1 MIRRCIRSA
10 VKGLCGSL
18 VLVFATGAGGTED
31 IRYVVDSFDRI
42 VFHAEFDQTLD
53 QRVTKWVDPINVY
66 LDIRAGDP
74 TLYERLVESHLVDIR
89 FLTGLDSR
97 IVMDPAEAN
106 FFMVFD
112 RDDRLIQSVVD
123 YHPPL
128 VKDSSG
134 VAKTLCF
141 GIYSVNSESEIKRA
155 VIGIPTDRAA
165 SAGKLD
171 ACIVEE
177 MTQVLGLPNDSEEVF
192 PSIFNDL
199 SIDDHLTALDRTLI
213 RLLYDPALPP
223 GMHRDQALA
232 RIESL
237 AIDDPVI
244 AQTTPSPGNSNSR
257 SNTGVAGTDTA
268 SGPGINSGGIDTGD
282 GATGGAQD
290 TGEGAA
296 ADGPGSLSVSA
307 ERNNDS

>member
-1 MIRRCIRSA
+1 M
-10 VKGLCGSL
+10 
-18 VLVFATGAGGTED
+18 VLTTGAGGTED

-42 VFHAEFDQTLD
+42 VFHAEFEQTLD

-97 IVMDPAEAN
+97 IVLDPADAN
-106 FFMVFD
+106 FFIVFD

-123 YHPPL
+123 YHPAL
-128 VKDSSG
+128 VKNSSG

-141 GIYSVNSESEIKRA
+141 GIYSVNGGSEIVRA

-171 ACIVEE
+171 ACVVEE

-199 SIDDHLTALDRTLI
+199 SIDDHLTELDRTLI

-223 GMHRDQALA
+223 GMNRDQALA

-237 AIDDPVI
+237 AIEDPVI
-244 AQTTPSPGNSNSR
+244 AQTTPSPRNANSR

-268 SGPGINSGGIDTGD
+268 GGPGINSGGLGSGGD
-282 GATGGAQD
+282 GTTGGAQD
-290 TGEGAA
+290 TGAA
-296 ADGPGSLSVSA
+296 ADGPGSLSVNA
-307 ERNNDS
+307 ERNGDS